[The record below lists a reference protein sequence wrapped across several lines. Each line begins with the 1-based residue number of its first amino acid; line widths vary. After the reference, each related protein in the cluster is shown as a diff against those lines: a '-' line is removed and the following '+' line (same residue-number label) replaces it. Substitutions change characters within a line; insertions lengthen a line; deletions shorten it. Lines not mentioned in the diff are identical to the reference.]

1 MARRVIFGWVLLL
14 GGVIASCSDATVP
27 AGSIRVTPDT
37 VHVAQGQEAS
47 FSILQRTPPLD
58 PTRVVQSRLDLE
70 SEVAPGEWRPVAD
83 VTNPGPYL
91 TGAPADASSTAA
103 DGVVTTLSP
112 RQALINPGRYR
123 VRYILQ
129 VSTANASSSSS
140 EVFDAT
146 SNVFVVVSP

>member
-1 MARRVIFGWVLLL
+1 MTRRLICGCVLLL
-14 GGVIASCSDATVP
+14 GGVIGSCKDTTVP
-27 AGSIRVTPDT
+27 AGSVRVSPDT

-47 FSILQRTPPLD
+47 FSILQRTPPID
-58 PTRVVQSRLDLE
+58 QTRVVQSRLDLE

-91 TGAPADASSTAA
+91 TGALADASSTAA

-112 RQALINPGRYR
+112 RHALIDPGRYR
-123 VRYILQ
+123 VRFILQ

-146 SNVFVVVSP
+146 SNVFVVASP